1 MLKGLMLVSGWIEVL
16 FGLSA
21 LFGPTLVAEAVGATA
36 TGAAALTLVRLLG
49 AATFGLGVAALVGRN
64 HLETHGGLAA
74 AYGLGLYNVIGA
86 LALVLGAV
94 SAGGAGL
101 WGGAVLHTVIGLL
114 FVYAFLI
121 RR

>member
-1 MLKGLMLVSGWIEVL
+1 MLKGLMLVSGWIEAL

-21 LFGPTLVAEAVGATA
+21 LFGPMLVAEAVGATA

-49 AATFGLGVAALVGRN
+49 AATFGLGVAAVVGRN

-94 SAGGAGL
+94 SAGDAGL